1 MSRSDPSIDA
11 KKQARREIRSRV
23 EAMSLDQKAHA
34 SRDACDRIP
43 TLHQY
48 DASHAVLLYMPMPTE
63 LDVTPLIERS
73 LADGKVVAVPRTVWD
88 ERRME
93 AVEIRTIEDG
103 ATMVTHGVREPRD
116 GRVVDPSEL
125 DLVVVPAMGFDESCN
140 RLGRGGGFY
149 DRFLADPQLRA
160 VTVGIAFEAQII
172 HAIPTLRHDV
182 RVDMVVTER
191 RVIGGNA
198 PEPSNG

>member
-1 MSRSDPSIDA
+1 MNRPDPSIDR

-23 EAMSLDQKAHA
+23 GSMSVDERARA
-34 SRDACDRIP
+34 SREACDRIP
-43 TLHQY
+43 TLHEY
-48 DASHAVLLYMPMPTE
+48 DSSNVLLLYMPMPTE
-63 LDVTPLIERS
+63 LDITSLIERT
-73 LADGKVVAVPRTVWD
+73 LADGKVVTVPRTVWD

-93 AVEIRTIEDG
+93 AVEIRAIEDG

-116 GRVVDPSEL
+116 GRVISPSEL
-125 DLVVVPAMGFDESCN
+125 DLVVVPAMGYDESCN

-149 DRFLADPQLRA
+149 DRFLPEPQLRA

-172 HAIPTLRHDV
+172 HAIPTRKHDV

-191 RVIGGNA
+191 RVIGGGA